1 MLSNE
6 QKIPDLAE
14 SDLEL
19 ARAAGQQDPGARRLL
34 AERLF
39 TRVRTTVHYLAP
51 QDRDADDLVQRS
63 LVEILSSVKGFRGES
78 RLETWADRITVRT
91 CMRALKKRQ
100 RRDQSVS
107 LVGDVLTVQERE
119 GGAVARDLARPR
131 NPQEQ
136 TLSQRQL
143 RQRLSL
149 KLQRLTAARRM
160 AMILRW
166 VFGYSLKEI
175 AELTEAPVNTVR
187 DRLQVGKRQ
196 LRAMI
201 LKDSILRDWAE
212 MMES

>member
-6 QKIPDLAE
+6 QKQLPDRVE

-19 ARAAGQQDPGARRLL
+19 ARAAGRQDPGARRLL

-39 TRVRTTVHYLAP
+39 TRVRTTVYYLAP
-51 QDRDADDLVQRS
+51 RDRDADDLVQRS

-107 LVGDVLTVQERE
+107 LVGDVLTVQEQE
-119 GGAVARDLARPR
+119 GGPVAHARPR

-136 TLSQRQL
+136 TLSRRQL

-149 KLQRLTAARRM
+149 KLQKLTAARRM

-175 AELTEAPVNTVR
+175 AELTDAPVNTVR

-212 MMES
+212 TMES